1 MVVSL
6 DSLAYDFEVD
16 GIYYILN
23 VKDEYKSV
31 SVVSGDN
38 PYTGS
43 LHIPDTITY
52 KGKKL
57 AVIRIHELRNS
68 SLDTLTILSNNYH
81 QFGFVEEAL
90 YGTTVKH
97 FIIEESNYGR
107 VSFASFPQGLE
118 SMYVGNKMW
127 FTSIYKSKIV
137 GKQEKLKEIKIGR
150 NVGNIAL
157 DPFFTE
163 CENIERVISEIDNP
177 IDIHINMFSTK
188 TYLNATL
195 YVPKG
200 TKELY
205 MSCKGWNIFFNITD
219 DEVPNNIDVLYAN
232 DTTPSIYDLK
242 GQKKSTISKG
252 INIIRLSDGAV
263 RKIFK

>member
-1 MVVSL
+1 MFVSL

-16 GIYYILN
+16 GIYYKLN
-23 VKDEYKSV
+23 TNDYMTVR
-31 SVVSGDN
+31 VVSGDA

-43 LHIPDTITY
+43 LYIPDTITY

-57 AVIRIHELRNS
+57 AVIGIYELRNS
-68 SLDTLTILSNNYH
+68 SLDTLTILSNDYG
-81 QFGFVEEAL
+81 QFSFIEGAL
-90 YGTTVKH
+90 SGTTVKH
-97 FIIEESNYGR
+97 FIIEESNNCN
-107 VSFASFPQGLE
+107 VSFSSFPQGLE
-118 SMYVGNKMW
+118 SMYVGSRMW
-127 FTSIYKSKIV
+127 FTSIYKSKEV
-137 GKQEKLKEIKIGR
+137 GKQKKLKELIIGR
-150 NVGNIAL
+150 NVGNISW

-219 DEVPNNIDVLYAN
+219 DEVPNSIDVLHAN